1 MTAAAL
7 AWEQFRLERKL
18 FWRNPSAAFFG
29 FVLPMV
35 LLLLLA
41 STVASD
47 PEDLDILIP
56 GIAGMSVM
64 ATTFNSMAYSLTFLR
79 EQGILKR
86 LRGTPIPASAY
97 FAGFLGNAV
106 ANAFVQVGLVVAIG
120 HLVYDVT
127 WPRDWAELVVFT
139 VVGVVTFGALGIAL
153 SHFIPNFDSAPAYV
167 NAIFLPAILISGVF
181 YSAES
186 LPAGI
191 GAIAEALPLKHVID
205 GFQDAIVEGRGL
217 GHELGALAVVAAW
230 GGAGLVLAI
239 RGFRWNDER

>member
-1 MTAAAL
+1 VSSAAL
-7 AWEQFRLERKL
+7 AWQQFRLERKL

-64 ATTFNSMAYSLTFLR
+64 GTTFNSMAYSLTFLR

-86 LRGTPIPASAY
+86 LRGTPVPAPAY

-106 ANAFVQVGLVVAIG
+106 ANAFVQVGLVVLVG
-120 HLVYDVT
+120 HLLYDVT
-127 WPRDWAELVVFT
+127 WPRDWFELVVFT
-139 VVGVVTFGALGIAL
+139 IVGVVAFGSLGIAL

-186 LPAGI
+186 LPASISGV
-191 GAIAEALPLKHVID
+191 AEALPLKHVID
-205 GFQDAIVEGRGL
+205 GFSDAIIDGRGL
-217 GHELGALAVVAAW
+217 GHEFGALAVVAAW
-230 GGAGLVLAI
+230 GAVGLFLAI
-239 RGFRWNDER
+239 RGFRWDDER